1 VRNGTTTEIDT
12 MSHNEIQ
19 LTGRR
24 VLVTGAARGLGAS
37 FAQALVQAGARVV
50 SGVKVRRLVLEGGR
64 AVGVEG
70 AAVAGPRV
78 DVTARHAV
86 VLAAS
91 AIQTPVLLRESGL
104 TRGPV
109 GDNLMAHPGVS
120 VTGRFAQLVNNHLGA
135 TQGHEVI
142 GLRHEGIKI
151 EALGFDLSILASRLP
166 GTGRSFATAL
176 EGMAHHATWGAAI
189 RAKARGSVRSVG
201 GAPIVRYALTADDL
215 RVVRRGVRVLSELFF
230 AAGAMAVAP
239 GVSGV
244 ASALTS
250 MADILAAAASGERVR
265 VAIQPG
271 GVSEIGFTG
280 MRNAARILNPGS
292 EANIVPVNTGSQ
304 ADKNQAMWD
313 GLADVINGS
322 IQANEQFTQLPED
335 DRTAMRFVWIT
346 ARPETL
352 AQAPEAG
359 YGASSRAQLMAYASP
374 ATSVTLDGTRAFAF
388 DKEFFLL
395 YNRQMDQGLADEI
408 DAALAAVYAALVRRR
423 MKA

>member
-1 VRNGTTTEIDT
+1 
-12 MSHNEIQ
+12 MK
-19 LTGRR
+19 LTRR
-24 VLVTGAARGLGAS
+24 S
-37 FAQALVQAGARVV
+37 
-50 SGVKVRRLVLEGGR
+50 
-64 AVGVEG
+64 
-70 AAVAGPRV
+70 
-78 DVTARHAV
+78 
-86 VLAAS
+86 VLAACGAATAMLATPFVAS
-91 AIQTPVLLRESGL
+91 ARLPRNLRMVIGSTSIGGDTYQNSSIVAEALAAHLGINI
-104 TRGPV
+104 RVDPV
-109 GDNLMAHPGVS
+109 GTNEAFNATGRDARGTTIMLHHDQTYLSHLYGVPGVS
-120 VTGRFAQLVNNHLGA
+120 DPFETFA
-135 TQGHEVI
+135 I
-142 GLRHEGIKI
+142 GPTVAINPGDC
-151 EALGFDLSILASRLP
+151 FLA
-166 GTGRSFATAL
+166 
-176 EGMAHHATWGAAI
+176 
-189 RAKARGSVRSVG
+189 AK
-201 GAPIVRYALTADDL
+201 
-215 RVVRRGVRVLSELFF
+215 
-230 AAGAMAVAP
+230 
-239 GVSGV
+239 

-250 MADILAAAASGERVR
+250 MADILAAAAAGERVR

-374 ATSVTLDGTRAFAF
+374 ATSVTLDGTRDFAF

-408 DAALAAVYAALVRRR
+408 DAALAAVYAAGQIQQTQTRQFFIPNYLPQAEASAHLLAKRDT
-423 MKA
+423 MAGIITQLQG